1 MDIVKNHPYKL
12 CEMAGVGFKTADKI
26 AMSMGIDRLSP
37 ERVDEGILY
46 TLTDAE
52 SRGNLCMERDGF
64 IAACQKTLETPELTD
79 QMIAARANRLILD
92 GRMRTYESCVYREKT
107 AKAEEKLADLI
118 RYQIRHQN
126 PCTYGDLDHE
136 LDREESRLK
145 VRLAPEQLCLAFTAA
160 IIRQR
165 RSCAARR
172 QGVPQGV
179 WSSQPDSLPL
189 RSIRLWG

>member
-1 MDIVKNHPYKL
+1 
-12 CEMAGVGFKTADKI
+12 
-26 AMSMGIDRLSP
+26 
-37 ERVDEGILY
+37 
-46 TLTDAE
+46 
-52 SRGNLCMERDGF
+52 MERDGF

-145 VRLAPEQLCLAFTAA
+145 VRLAPEQRQAIKTALTSGLCIITGGPVPARRCCKKLCLAFTAA

-189 RSIRLWG
+189 RSIRPWG

>member
-1 MDIVKNHPYKL
+1 MDIVKSHPYKL

-52 SRGNLCMERDGF
+52 GRGNLCMERDGF

-107 AKAEEKLADLI
+107 AKTEEKQSDGLYLA
-118 RYQIRHQN
+118 
-126 PCTYGDLDHE
+126 
-136 LDREESRLK
+136 
-145 VRLAPEQLCLAFTAA
+145 
-160 IIRQR
+160 
-165 RSCAARR
+165 
-172 QGVPQGV
+172 GVPGFYRDDSGAWTFIHEKRGILIPVRDRYGRIQGLQLRRDNV
-179 WSSQPDSLPL
+179 EKRKFRWVSSTEK
-189 RSIRLWG
+189 